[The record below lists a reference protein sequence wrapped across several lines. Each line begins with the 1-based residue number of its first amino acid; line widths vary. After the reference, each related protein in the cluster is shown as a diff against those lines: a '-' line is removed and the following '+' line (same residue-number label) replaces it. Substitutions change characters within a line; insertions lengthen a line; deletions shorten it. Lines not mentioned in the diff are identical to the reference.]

1 MRSVY
6 KNCRKSVRGS
16 LLLEEGML
24 IGISVVL
31 LSIILSMVIG
41 LLGGVSTTLNSAGK
55 ATGDF
60 LSTIAQKFEEIYRKI
75 TSFFQLQ

>member
-1 MRSVY
+1 MHKNNMR
-6 KNCRKSVRGS
+6 SVRGS

-31 LSIILSMVIG
+31 LSIILSMIIG
-41 LLGGVSTTLNSAGK
+41 LLGGVNTSLSNAGK

-60 LSTIAQKFEEIYRKI
+60 LSTVAQKFEDIYRQI
-75 TSFFQLQ
+75 TNFFHLQ

>member
-1 MRSVY
+1 M
-6 KNCRKSVRGS
+6 RKSDKRDIKGS

-31 LSIILSMVIG
+31 LSIILSMVVG
-41 LLGGVSTTLNSAGK
+41 LLGGVNATLSSAGK

-60 LSTIAQKFEEIYRKI
+60 LSTIAQKFEEIFRQI
-75 TSFFQLQ
+75 VSFFQLQ

>member
-1 MRSVY
+1 MRR
-6 KNCRKSVRGS
+6 NDRRSVRGS

-31 LSIILSMVIG
+31 LSIILSMVVG
-41 LLGGVSTTLNSAGK
+41 LLGGVNTTLSSAGK

-60 LSTIAQKFEEIYRKI
+60 LSTIAQKFEEIFRQI
-75 TSFFQLQ
+75 VSFFHPQ